1 MDRSANMRAIRSKD
15 MLPELTVRSL
25 VHRMGYRF
33 RLHRKDLP
41 GKPDL
46 VFASRRKVIFVHGCF
61 WHSHDCKTAHTP
73 KSNLSYWV
81 PKLER
86 NQLRDSKNLDALR
99 AAGWQS
105 LVIWECETRDKGSM
119 MKRLARFLGKPR
131 MEIDGG
137 DKQPRS
143 S

>member
-25 VHRMGYRF
+25 AHKLGYRF

-46 VFASRRKVIFVHGCF
+46 VFAARRKVIFVHGCF
-61 WHSHDCKTAHTP
+61 WHSHNCKAAHIP
-73 KSNLSYWV
+73 KSNLDYWV

-86 NQLRDSKNLDALR
+86 NQLRDGKNLEALR
-99 AAGWQS
+99 ADGWQS
-105 LVIWECETRDKGSM
+105 LVIWECETRDEGAM
-119 MKRLARFLGKPR
+119 RKRLARFLG
-131 MEIDGG
+131 
-137 DKQPRS
+137 
-143 S
+143 